1 MKTILLLT
9 AMVTT
14 MALSLSAQAATP
26 DEILTK
32 SGCLACHQLEK
43 KSVGPAYK
51 VVAAKYKGQDAKAL
65 LTEKVRLGGKGVY
78 GPIPMIPNGPDK
90 ISDADLATVVDY
102 ILKL

>member
-1 MKTILLLT
+1 MKQTPSLLL
-9 AMVTT
+9 A
-14 MALSLSAQAATP
+14 ALLCATSAQAATP
-26 DEILTK
+26 TDILSK
-32 SGCLACHQLEK
+32 SGCLACHQVEK

-51 VVAAKYKGQDAKAL
+51 VVAAKYKGQDATAL
-65 LTEKVRLGGKGVY
+65 VMAKVRQGGKGVY